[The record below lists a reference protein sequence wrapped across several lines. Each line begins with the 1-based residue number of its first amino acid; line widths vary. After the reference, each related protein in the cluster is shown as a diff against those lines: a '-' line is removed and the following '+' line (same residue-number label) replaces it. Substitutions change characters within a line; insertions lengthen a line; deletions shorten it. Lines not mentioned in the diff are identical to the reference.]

1 MIKIGQKDMFLA
13 NLAENLVGK
22 LWFTFNLSYKGL
34 FRLTKL
40 IIKSWKIFFFIKK
53 HDYDFTIY
61 IPSRY
66 IMMLAM

>member
-1 MIKIGQKDMFLA
+1 MQVLESGMIKIGQKDMFLA

-40 IIKSWKIFFFIKK
+40 IIKSWKIFF
-53 HDYDFTIY
+53 
-61 IPSRY
+61 S
-66 IMMLAM
+66 

>member
-34 FRLTKL
+34 FRFTKL
-40 IIKSWKIFFFIKK
+40 IIKSWKIFFIKK
-53 HDYDFTIY
+53 DDYHFTIY